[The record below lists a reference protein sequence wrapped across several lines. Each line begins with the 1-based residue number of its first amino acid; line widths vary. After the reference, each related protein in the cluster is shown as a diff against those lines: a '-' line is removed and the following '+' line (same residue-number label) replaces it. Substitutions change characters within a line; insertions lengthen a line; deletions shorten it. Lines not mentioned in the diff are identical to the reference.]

1 MSNALLEAMATGLAC
16 VASRIGGNRDLLEH
30 GVTGLLTPPSDAAA
44 LADALSTLLDK
55 VPLRRRLGTAA
66 RAVVMERYGM
76 DRVVRE
82 YMNLYARLMEDVV

>member
-1 MSNALLEAMATGLAC
+1 
-16 VASRIGGNRDLLEH
+16 
-30 GVTGLLTPPSDAAA
+30 LTPPSDAAA